1 MKRIITLVL
10 FAICLQFYAQVPTPT
25 LYLTITSHN
34 EPAEVYT
41 TLATYT
47 PTRDTL
53 KKIVDM
59 IYSKNAKYNMQ
70 TFPGFLQGSMI
81 FEQAT
86 TTTTD
91 IVEYANKIG
100 GVPGNVVEIDPR
112 FKTTTLYNIADVSY
126 SINLTGAQSSK
137 NVGGFIYINTSPPPL
152 SYTAGD
158 WTPYTT
164 TITAQNTPTYSWKPD
179 VIWGAG
185 SMPPHSNDANNYGVW
200 KPRGKTDSVD
210 FYCHDPNQTVWVQGN
225 GCGWLLTPTTNVNSL
240 IAEIRTEATKIRN
253 GTYPANKFYNG
264 HVMIDFKNFGT
275 STVTPAFQMRYE
287 LARVIDSINVMVSQG
302 KIGWKTIT
310 QKHNAFLAW
319 SAANSIPYS
328 QWRCGQTVTL
338 TPTCAQ
344 PNGINELNMIRNDFI
359 TIYPVPANN
368 KLVVNW
374 SGQLNEHTIMEI
386 FDTMGRKVHSQKVI
400 YSITEVSTEN
410 LPPGIYTV
418 VMQNDAGQSKPE
430 KILIQH

>member
-1 MKRIITLVL
+1 MKKIYLSLVSLFFITLT
-10 FAICLQFYAQVPTPT
+10 FGQVPTPT

-41 TLATYT
+41 TTST
-47 PTRDTL
+47 FNPTRDTL
-53 KKIVDM
+53 RKIVDM
-59 IYSKNAKYNMQ
+59 IYAKNAKYNMQ
-70 TFPGFLQGSMI
+70 TFPGFLQGSMM

-112 FKTTTLYNIADVSY
+112 FKGGSTSFYNIADVSY
-126 SINLTGAQSSK
+126 SIGLTGAQPSK
-137 NVGGFIYINTSPPPL
+137 NVGGFIYLNTSPPPGT
-152 SYTAGD
+152 YTAGD

-164 TITAQNTPTYSWKPD
+164 SITAMNTPTYSWKAD

-210 FYCHDPNQTVWVQGN
+210 FYCHSPSQTVWLQGN
-225 GCGWLLTPTTNVNSL
+225 GCGWLITPTTNINSM
-240 IAEIRTEATKIRN
+240 IAEIRSEATKIRN

-275 STVTPAFQMRYE
+275 STITPTFQMRYE

-302 KIGWKTIT
+302 KIAWKTIT

-319 SAANSIPYS
+319 SSSTGIAYS
-328 QWRCGQTVTL
+328 QWRCGQTTTL
-338 TPTCAQ
+338 TPTCIQSGLSEQEFENQIALY
-344 PNGINELNMIRNDFI
+344 PNPTN
-359 TIYPVPANN
+359 
-368 KLVVNW
+368 
-374 SGQLNEHTIMEI
+374 GQLNVNVNSS
-386 FDTMGRKVHSQKVI
+386 FN
-400 YSITEVSTEN
+400 TEEVLVFNNIGQVCKRVQVNKKDASLKIDVAD
-410 LPPGIYTV
+410 LPKGVY
-418 VMQNDAGQSKPE
+418 
-430 KILIQH
+430 LIRIDKRTTRFIKE

>member
-1 MKRIITLVL
+1 MKNI
-10 FAICLQFYAQVPTPT
+10 FAILLLAIGITGFAQVPTPT

-47 PTRDTL
+47 PTRDSL
-53 KKIVDM
+53 KKIVDL
-59 IYSKNAKYNMQ
+59 IYSKNAKYNLQ
-70 TFPGFLQGSMI
+70 TFPGFMQGALA
-81 FEQAT
+81 FEQAAT
-86 TTTTD
+86 TSTD
-91 IVEYANKIG
+91 IVEYAYKIG
-100 GVPGNVVEIDPR
+100 GVPGNVIEIDPR
-112 FKTTTLYNIADVSY
+112 FKATSAYNIADVSY
-126 SINLTGAQSSK
+126 SIGLTGAQASK
-137 NVGGFIYINTSPPPL
+137 NVGGFIYINTNPPPAT
-152 SYTAGD
+152 YTVGD

-164 TITAQNTPTYSWKPD
+164 TITAQNTPTYTWKAD

-185 SMPPHSNDANNYGVW
+185 SIPPHSNDANNYGTW

-210 FYCHDPNQTVWVQGN
+210 FYCHDPNQTVWCQGN

-240 IAEIRTEATKIRN
+240 IAEIRSEATKIKN

-302 KIGWKTIT
+302 KIAWKTIT

-338 TPTCAQ
+338 APTC
-344 PNGINELNMIRNDFI
+344 
-359 TIYPVPANN
+359 
-368 KLVVNW
+368 VVNNVAENSKHFATGLSVYPNPASSVLNFEW
-374 SGQLNEHTIMEI
+374 ESNEFAGATLSFYDSVGRYINSKDISESKGSIQLS
-386 FDTMGRKVHSQKVI
+386 D
-400 YSITEVSTEN
+400 
-410 LPPGIYTV
+410 LPPGIYFMV
-418 VMQNDAGQSKPE
+418 SNNARGQSKPE
-430 KILIQH
+430 KLVISR